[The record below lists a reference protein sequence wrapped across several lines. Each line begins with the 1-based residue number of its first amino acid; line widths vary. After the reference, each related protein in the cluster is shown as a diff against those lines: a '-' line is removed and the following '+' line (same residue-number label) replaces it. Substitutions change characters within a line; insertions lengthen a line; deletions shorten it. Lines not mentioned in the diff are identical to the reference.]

1 MVEVTLQLSPPLSK
15 SIKEIA
21 NKQFE
26 GSLTAVLKAALEFYL
41 DSHARKR
48 KQLKKV
54 VQQIRQQVEARGGL
68 DEKDL
73 ERRISEYRR
82 VKYSKPQ

>member
-1 MVEVTLQLSPPLSK
+1 MVEVTLQLSPPLSE
-15 SIKEIA
+15 SIIEVA

-26 GSLTAVLKAALEFYL
+26 GSLTAVLNAALELYL
-41 DSHARKR
+41 DTHTRKR
-48 KQLKKV
+48 EQLKKV
-54 VQQIRQQVEARGGL
+54 VQQIRQEVEAQGGL

-73 ERRISEYRR
+73 ERRIREYRR

>member
-1 MVEVTLQLSPPLSK
+1 MEVTLQLSPPLSK

-21 NKQFE
+21 NKQFA
-26 GSLTAVLKAALEFYL
+26 GSLPAVLNAALELYL

-48 KQLKKV
+48 AQLKKV
-54 VQQIRQQVEARGGL
+54 VQQIRQEVEARGGL

-73 ERRISEYRR
+73 ERRIREYRR
-82 VKYSKPQ
+82 LKYSKPR

>member
-1 MVEVTLQLSPPLSK
+1 MAEVTVQLTSPMSD
-15 SIKEIA
+15 SIREIA

-26 GSLTAVLKAALEFYL
+26 GSLPAVLNAALELYL
-41 DSHARKR
+41 NIHTRKR

-54 VQQIRQQVEARGGL
+54 VQQIRQEVETQGGI

-73 ERRISEYRR
+73 ERRIKEYRR
-82 VKYSKPQ
+82 LKYSQPL